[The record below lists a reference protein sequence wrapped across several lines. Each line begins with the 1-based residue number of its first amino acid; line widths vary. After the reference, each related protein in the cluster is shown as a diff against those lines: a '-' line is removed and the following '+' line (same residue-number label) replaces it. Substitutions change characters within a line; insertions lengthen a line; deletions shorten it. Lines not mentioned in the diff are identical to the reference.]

1 MASSRVSGSAAEL
14 PMPPRDLASRVFAV
28 EGWSDPDVAYLELG
42 AQTKRQVVK
51 MLPADWS
58 WEGKRVLDFGSGA
71 GRTLRHFA
79 DEAEVAE
86 FWGCDID
93 APSITWLNENL
104 SPPFH
109 GWKST
114 VNPPLGLEH
123 GTFDLIYAVSV
134 FTHLTFNATLWLLE
148 LHRMLKPDGL
158 LIVTYMG
165 RWNSEWF
172 ASESW
177 VEDRVGFNV
186 LHHTRDWDEG
196 GPAVLISDWWMREH
210 WGRAFEIVELVPQ
223 FQNYTWVAL
232 RKRPVELSTEEL
244 ERPSDDPREYA
255 AMRHN
260 LFQVQ
265 RELAKTRSEFAQA
278 EQDLIRRYGQRIAE
292 YEDSLSWRITR
303 PLRNAA
309 QSFRR
314 RRAPD

>member
-1 MASSRVSGSAAEL
+1 
-14 PMPPRDLASRVFAV
+14 MPPRDLASRVFAV
-28 EGWSDPDVAYLELG
+28 EGWSDPDLAYLELG
-42 AQTKRQVVK
+42 AQTKQQVVR

-79 DEAEVAE
+79 READVAE

-93 APSITWLNENL
+93 GPSIAWLNQDL

-114 VNPPLGLEH
+114 VDPPLGLEH

-134 FTHLTFNATLWLLE
+134 FTHLTFNSTLWLLE
-148 LHRMLKPDGL
+148 LRRMLKPDGL
-158 LIVTYMG
+158 LVVTYMG

-172 ASESW
+172 AAEPW
-177 VEDRVGFNV
+177 VEDRIGFNV
-186 LHHTRDWDEG
+186 LNHTRDWDDG
-196 GPAVLISDWWMREH
+196 GPAVLISDWWMQEH

-223 FQNYTWVAL
+223 FQNYTWVTL
-232 RKRPVELSTEEL
+232 RKRQVELSTEEL

-255 AMRHN
+255 AVRHN

-265 RELAKTRSEFAQA
+265 REVAKTRIELAQA
-278 EQDLIRRYGQRIAE
+278 EQDLVRDYERRIAE
-292 YEDSLSWRITR
+292 YENSLSWRITR
-303 PLRNAA
+303 PLRRAA
-309 QSFRR
+309 RSFRSSR
-314 RRAPD
+314 KPSA